1 MPNVTSNQPSRTDA
15 LCALAGA
22 VVAGDP
28 RAIEAFVKAAGP
40 PVLGVARK
48 ILGKCH
54 PDVEDV
60 VQEAL
65 FAALDALPRFRRECS
80 VLHFV
85 CRVAVLTSMNARRRL
100 RVHELITSDSADVDQ
115 RPADEP
121 TPMGHALSARRREA
135 FRRLLDELPPEQ
147 AEVLAL
153 HCVLGYT
160 VAETALSTGA
170 PANTVR
176 GRLITAKNVLRQ
188 RMAADPQLC
197 ELMRGAS

>member
-1 MPNVTSNQPSRTDA
+1 VTTNKLSRTDA
-15 LCALAGA
+15 LSELADA
-22 VVAGDP
+22 ATAGDP
-28 RAIEAFVKAAGP
+28 RAIETFVKAAGP

-48 ILGKCH
+48 ILGVSH

-100 RVHELITSDSADVDQ
+100 RLRELIDSDGADVDQ
-115 RPADEP
+115 RPAEEP
-121 TPMGHALSARRREA
+121 TPMGHALAARRRDA

-160 VAETALSTGA
+160 VAETARSTGA

-176 GRLITAKNVLRQ
+176 SRLITAKNVLRQ
-188 RMAADPQLC
+188 RMAADPKLY

>member
-1 MPNVTSNQPSRTDA
+1 VTTNQPPRTDA
-15 LCALAGA
+15 LSELADA
-22 VVAGDP
+22 AMAGDA

-40 PVLGVARK
+40 PVVGVARK
-48 ILGKCH
+48 ILGVCH

-100 RVHELITSDSADVDQ
+100 RLRELIASDSIDVDE
-115 RPADEP
+115 RPGDDP
-121 TPMGHALSARRREA
+121 TPMGHALSARRRDA
-135 FRRLLDELPPEQ
+135 FRRLLDDLPPEQ

-160 VAETALSTGA
+160 VAETALSTGV

-176 GRLITAKNVLRQ
+176 SRLITAKNVLRQ
-188 RMAADPQLC
+188 RMAADAQLS
-197 ELMRGAS
+197 ELMRGVS

>member
-1 MPNVTSNQPSRTDA
+1 VTTNPPTRTDA
-15 LCALAGA
+15 LSELADAAMG
-22 VVAGDP
+22 GDP
-28 RAIEAFVKAAGP
+28 RAIEAFVVAAGP

-48 ILGKCH
+48 ILGVSH

-85 CRVAVLTSMNARRRL
+85 CRVTVLTSMNARRRL
-100 RVHELITSDSADVDQ
+100 RVRELIAADSASIDE
-115 RPADEP
+115 RPGDEP

-160 VAETALSTGA
+160 VAETALSTGVA
-170 PANTVR
+170 ANTVR
-176 GRLITAKNVLRQ
+176 SRLITAKNVLRQ
-188 RMAADPQLC
+188 RMAADPELY